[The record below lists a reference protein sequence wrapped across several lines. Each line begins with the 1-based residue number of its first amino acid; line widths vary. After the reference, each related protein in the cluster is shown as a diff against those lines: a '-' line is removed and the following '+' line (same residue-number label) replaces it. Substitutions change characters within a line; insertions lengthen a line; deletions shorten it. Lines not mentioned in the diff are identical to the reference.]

1 MAKRIWVERTSDT
14 TFEAHSSTGA
24 SITFGYGD
32 DLFDPG
38 DLVKIAA
45 AGCAVSSSRFPVDHT
60 IGSDAPLSA
69 DIDAA
74 YDRDEDRFTD
84 FSENITVDAS
94 GSDLSDADAET
105 LAKRV
110 RAYIEKQC
118 TVAHTYRQ
126 ATPVTISVTVK
137 R

>member
-1 MAKRIWVERTSDT
+1 MECRHRRPARVLAVRLSWNILFPLEFTVLS
-14 TFEAHSSTGA
+14 
-24 SITFGYGD
+24 GY
-32 DLFDPG
+32 PG

-74 YDRDEDRFTD
+74 YDKDEDRFTD